1 MQAFVVHPSDGAAG
15 DSLEN
20 FLGISSNGACI
31 PQGSMTIK
39 YRRQA
44 ISTRIQSHKS
54 VQGNGSAEGEPAE
67 VDEFKEV
74 VTTSTEVSLALATTS
89 DANEEQD
96 LASSAVVRSMIA
108 EASDSDE
115 QTARQFTLGILSKFS
130 EIRRQAQQDHWDP
143 NPSNKSKFAV
153 QAGARML
160 ELKCYHDFNDVGPV
174 PGVRVGDWYSYTYE
188 LLLIGLH
195 RHLRGNICHLSSTS
209 DAARAKYN
217 NQSVVCSILIGE
229 NDRVNGEKLM
239 FIGQG
244 GKQKQSRAETG
255 NLALMNSCTL
265 SLPVRVIRR
274 EKDTDSDTGQRF
286 TYYGLYKVTKYFLD
300 TGPHGHPVYKFF
312 LLREGNQPGLDTV
325 LPQPDPATLPGVLL
339 TADISDGV
347 EQTPVRVVN
356 AVDVNAPDTF
366 QYITAVVYP
375 YGEELQT
382 RTQACE
388 CVYTCEDGVCSCVKR
403 NSGGVSAYND
413 EGHLIRVRNIVY
425 ECGPFCN
432 CSVVACR
439 NRVSQRGLR
448 WRLEVFRTMAK
459 GWGVRTLDFIP
470 SGSFVCELTGELL
483 TATVAAERE
492 NDEYLFNLDFHANAR
507 ARNKASKGKVLV
519 EGVESKAV
527 HYVID
532 CRLKGNVA
540 RFINHSCKPNLFV
553 QGVLHDHGDLNRGHI
568 VLFAGE
574 DIAAH
579 AEISYDYGYE
589 LDSVRDVHG
598 NVIAKECHC
607 GARFCRKRM
616 Y

>member
-1 MQAFVVHPSDGAAG
+1 
-15 DSLEN
+15 
-20 FLGISSNGACI
+20 
-31 PQGSMTIK
+31 MTIK

-44 ISTRIQSHKS
+44 ISTEIQTKW
-54 VQGNGSAEGEPAE
+54 VQGNESAEEGEPAE

-74 VTTSTEVSLALATTS
+74 VSTSTEVTLALATTS
-89 DANEEQD
+89 DSHEDQD
-96 LASSAVVRSMIA
+96 LASSAAVKSMIA
-108 EASDSDE
+108 EASDSNE
-115 QTARQFTLGILSKFS
+115 QTARQFTLGILTKFS
-130 EIRRQAQQDHWDP
+130 EIRRKAQQDHWDP

-209 DAARAKYN
+209 DAARTKYN

-229 NDRVNGEKLM
+229 NDRVNGDKLM

-300 TGPHGHPVYKFF
+300 TGLHGHPVYKFF

-366 QYITAVVYP
+366 QYIAAVVYP
-375 YGEELQT
+375 YGGELQP
-382 RTQACE
+382 RTQACD
-388 CVYTCEDGVCSCVKR
+388 CVYTCEDGVCACVKR
-403 NSGGVSAYND
+403 NSGSISAYND
-413 EGHLIRVRNIVY
+413 EGHLIRVRNIVH

-483 TATVAAERE
+483 SATVAAERE

-507 ARNKASKGKVLV
+507 ARNKASKGKVIV

-527 HYVID
+527 NYVID

-574 DIAAH
+574 DIAART
-579 AEISYDYGYE
+579 EISYDYGYE